1 MGDNFEK
8 LKMLERGASKAPW
21 RTHLVDDTSIIDA
34 NRNPVASTF
43 PDGGVDDDVDFH
55 APVEQMERDA
65 AFIVAARN
73 QIPRL
78 IAEIERLREAL
89 AGLFDL
95 CLNANA
101 GAWRNGV
108 TDATGTI
115 DEGEVH
121 ASDYLDRARAALA
134 QGGE

>member
-43 PDGGVDDDVDFH
+43 PVGGVDDDVDFH

-73 QIPRL
+73 HIPEL
-78 IAEIERLREAL
+78 IVECERLREAL
-89 AGLFDL
+89 EDIGMYG
-95 CLNANA
+95 CGMLNQPAAIN
-101 GAWRNGV
+101 GTNEAWLNKRI
-108 TDATGTI
+108 A
-115 DEGEVH
+115 EYER
-121 ASDYLDRARAALA
+121 RARAALE
-134 QGGE
+134 GR

>member
-73 QIPRL
+73 HIPEL
-78 IAEIERLREAL
+78 IAECERLREAL
-89 AGLFDL
+89 RQARPFVSQELADRQLGVFGEAHPYIVEAR
-95 CLNANA
+95 CALNAIDA
-101 GAWRNGV
+101 ALKEP
-108 TDATGTI
+108 TDA
-115 DEGEVH
+115 
-121 ASDYLDRARAALA
+121 
-134 QGGE
+134 